1 MVEKSLKIATTKT
14 QDKYSLKNFEELL
27 NNFESVKNDQALE
40 IVEML
45 RSLAEFICYSEQYN
59 CNYFDVMMS
68 TNVLLLDMPR
78 LLELDNRLV
87 NT

>member
-1 MVEKSLKIATTKT
+1 MVEKTLKIATTKT

-27 NNFESVKNDQALE
+27 NNFESVKNDQALK

-45 RSLAEFICYSEQYN
+45 RSLAEFICYSEQYK

-68 TNVLLLDMPR
+68 TNVLLVDMPR
-78 LLELDNRLV
+78 LL
-87 NT
+87 